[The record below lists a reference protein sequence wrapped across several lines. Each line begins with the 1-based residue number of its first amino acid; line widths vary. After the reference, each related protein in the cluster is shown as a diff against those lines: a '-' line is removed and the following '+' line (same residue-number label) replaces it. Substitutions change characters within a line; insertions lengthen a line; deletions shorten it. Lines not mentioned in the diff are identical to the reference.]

1 MSFFDHDEFD
11 AHIENCDADE
21 LPLYQVENLL
31 RSAMHEI
38 DNSEEESIADQIERL
53 DSLVSNFDG
62 EDEDR
67 ESILEITDDVDMAVS
82 QAIMYLEHI
91 QKMVEKV
98 RQHHEKNEDL

>member
-1 MSFFDHDEFD
+1 M
-11 AHIENCDADE
+11 E
-21 LPLYQVENLL
+21 L
-31 RSAMHEI
+31 
-38 DNSEEESIADQIERL
+38 L

-67 ESILEITDDVDMAVS
+67 DSILEITDVVDMAVG

-98 RQHHEKNEDL
+98 RQHHESSEEC